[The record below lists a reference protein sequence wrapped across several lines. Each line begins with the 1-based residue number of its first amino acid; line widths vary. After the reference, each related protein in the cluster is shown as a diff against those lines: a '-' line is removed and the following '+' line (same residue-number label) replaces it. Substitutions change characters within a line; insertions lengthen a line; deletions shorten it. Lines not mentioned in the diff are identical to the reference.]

1 MALINTSASW
11 GMHKM
16 TNRIIIIDDDR
27 DFMEVLA
34 GKLLSIGYDDLV
46 LQEDP
51 EKAAAAFERGELFD
65 LALIDMTMPDM
76 DGMAMLDHIKNT
88 SPGTECIMVTAIN
101 EARTAVECLK
111 KGAYDYLVKPVAKDV
126 LALTLPRALERKRL
140 LDILD
145 MEKRRGHPELINP
158 EPFRPI
164 ITRSHNM
171 LRLLKEAELHAASNV
186 PILITGESGT
196 GKELLAW
203 AIHAASP
210 RAKYPFTPINMA
222 SVSASLFEDEFFG
235 HTRGAFTGA
244 TASRRGFLEYTHK
257 GTLFLD
263 EIGDLPLELQGKLL
277 RVLQE
282 GEFMRVGSSEHVRV
296 DLRFIAATNED
307 LDRMISRKAFRKDLY
322 YRIRGG
328 WLHLPPLRERT
339 EDIPLL
345 VDAFLAKYE
354 GYANGSR
361 RITPAAL
368 SHLASYGWPGNVRE
382 LKSIIQSAVNLAQ
395 GRPIDSVHLPGHLVN
410 EPARPVPQT
419 GGAANGI
426 RTMAEVEKEH
436 VLSVYGMLDRNKS
449 RAAKALGIGL
459 NTLRRKLAGYGIE

>member
-1 MALINTSASW
+1 MA
-11 GMHKM
+11 
-16 TNRIIIIDDDR
+16 NRIIIIDDDR
-27 DFMEVLA
+27 DFMEVMA
-34 GKLLSIGYDDLV
+34 GKLRSIGYHQFV
-46 LQEDP
+46 LEDNP
-51 EKAAAAFERGELFD
+51 EKAAAAFERGEAYD

-145 MEKRRGHPELINP
+145 MEKRRGHPELVNP

-171 LRLLKEAELHAASNV
+171 MRVLKEAELHAASNV

-210 RAKYPFTPINMA
+210 RAEYPFTPINMA
-222 SVSASLFEDEFFG
+222 SVSANLFEDEFFG

-244 TASRRGFLEYTHK
+244 TASRRGFLEHTNK

-282 GEFMRVGSSEHVRV
+282 GEFTRVGSSDHIRV

-307 LDRMISRKAFRKDLY
+307 LDRMIARKAFRKDLY

-339 EDIPLL
+339 DDIPLL
-345 VDAFLAKYE
+345 VDAFMEKYE
-354 GYANGSR
+354 NYPKTTR
-361 RITPAAL
+361 RITSAAL
-368 SHLASYGWPGNVRE
+368 SHLAAYAWPGNVRE

-395 GRPIDSVHLPGHLVN
+395 GRPLDTTHLPHHLHQAVQRTA
-410 EPARPVPQT
+410 PPTP
-419 GGAANGI
+419 GSGAEI
-426 RTMAEVEKEH
+426 RSMAEVEKEH
-436 VLSVYGMLDRNKS
+436 ILKVYRLLNGNKS
-449 RAAKALGIGL
+449 HSATALGIGL
-459 NTLRRKLAGYGIE
+459 NTLRRKLESYGVE

>member
-1 MALINTSASW
+1 
-11 GMHKM
+11 
-16 TNRIIIIDDDR
+16 
-27 DFMEVLA
+27 
-34 GKLLSIGYDDLV
+34 
-46 LQEDP
+46 
-51 EKAAAAFERGELFD
+51 
-65 LALIDMTMPDM
+65 
-76 DGMAMLDHIKNT
+76 
-88 SPGTECIMVTAIN
+88 MVTAIN

-111 KGAYDYLVKPVAKDV
+111 KGAYDYLVKPIAKDV

-164 ITRSHNM
+164 ITGSNNM
-171 LRLLKEAELHAASNV
+171 LRVLKEAELHAASNV

-210 RAKYPFTPINMA
+210 RAEYSFTPINMA
-222 SVSASLFEDEFFG
+222 SVSANLFEDEFFG

-244 TASRRGFLEYTHK
+244 TASRRGFLEHTHK

-282 GEFMRVGSSEHVRV
+282 GEFTRVGSSAHIRV

-307 LDRMISRKAFRKDLY
+307 LDRMIARKAFRKDLY

-339 EDIPLL
+339 DDIPLL
-345 VDAFLAKYE
+345 VDAFLDKYE
-354 GYANGSR
+354 SYSKTAR
-361 RITPAAL
+361 RMTPAAL
-368 SHLASYGWPGNVRE
+368 SHLTAYAWPGNVRE
-382 LKSIIQSAVNLAQ
+382 LKSITQSAVNLAQ
-395 GRPIDSVHLPGHLVN
+395 GRPIDTIHLPEHLRQATRR
-410 EPARPVPQT
+410 PAQNRTQRINRS
-419 GGAANGI
+419 GADI
-426 RTMAEVEKEH
+426 RAMAEVEKEH
-436 VLSVYGMLDRNKS
+436 ILKVYNLLNRNKS
-449 RAAKALGIGL
+449 HSAKALGIGL
-459 NTLRRKLAGYGIE
+459 NTLRRKLDSYGID